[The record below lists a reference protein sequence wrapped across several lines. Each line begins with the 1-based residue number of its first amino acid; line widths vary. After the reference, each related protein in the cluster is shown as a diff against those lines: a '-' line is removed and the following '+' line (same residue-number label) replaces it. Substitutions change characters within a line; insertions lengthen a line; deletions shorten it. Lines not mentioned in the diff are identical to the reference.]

1 LEIIMKIIGLCGGSG
16 SGKGSVCDLFA
27 LYGIPSVDTDM
38 VYRDLTSG
46 RSDCLEALVSEFGED
61 ILTPL
66 GSLDRA
72 KLRLAVFGGADA
84 EMQRR
89 RLNEITHS
97 HILDRTRE
105 ILSVYE
111 KEGRAFAIVDAP
123 LLFEYGLES
132 ACDTTVG
139 VTTDIET
146 AVRRLAARD
155 GKDESEIRGRLAAQ
169 HGAAYFEE
177 HCDHIA
183 RNTTDLASLRKEL
196 DELLGQILQKTTAQ

>member
-1 LEIIMKIIGLCGGSG
+1 MKIIGLCGGSG

-111 KEGRAFAIVDAP
+111 KEGREFAIVDAP
-123 LLFEYGLES
+123 LLFESGFDKECDVIIAVTADKEQRVLRIVKRDGLSPE
-132 ACDTTVG
+132 
-139 VTTDIET
+139 
-146 AVRRLAARD
+146 AARD
-155 GKDESEIRGRLAAQ
+155 RIESQLSDGELVSRSDYVITNNGDLEELKDRVLFIANDLNKKRG
-169 HGAAYFEE
+169 
-177 HCDHIA
+177 
-183 RNTTDLASLRKEL
+183 
-196 DELLGQILQKTTAQ
+196 